1 MRKVDIQYLREF
13 VALERIRNFT
23 QAADELYTT
32 EATLSRHIK
41 AMEKELE
48 QPLFLRTTRRIELTE
63 FGRKFLVYAERIVD
77 TWEDCSASLL
87 KKDAHLGER
96 LMIGIFGLISHYTV
110 IQKALRE
117 FSTSNPECTV
127 GTIQGDLTQL
137 KEKLLK
143 REYDLAIVREST
155 AMADDMFGRVTIMKE
170 PLCVV
175 VPKNDPLAQENVVNV
190 LSLKGRS
197 VTLPSEFMLSHRL
210 FVDLCRKN
218 GFEPKV
224 RSILREREFMENFI
238 SIGNGI
244 TIMCENM
251 AYRSFNSETQ
261 TVKFIAPSTH
271 EYINLLY
278 LKNATVSETIRHA
291 VQCFEEASIHVE

>member
-1 MRKVDIQYLREF
+1 MDLQYLREF

-23 QAADELYTT
+23 QAAEELYTT

-41 AMEKELE
+41 TLEKELE
-48 QPLFLRTTRRIELTE
+48 QPLFHRTTRRIELTE
-63 FGRKFLVYAERIVD
+63 FGRKFLAYAQRIVE
-77 TWEDCSASLL
+77 TWEDCSSHLL
-87 KKDAHLGER
+87 KKDSHFGDR
-96 LMIGIFGLISHYTV
+96 LMIGIFGLISHYEV
-110 IQKALRE
+110 IQKALRD
-117 FSTSNPECTV
+117 FSARYPECAV

-143 REYDLAIVREST
+143 REYDLAIVREIT
-155 AMADDMFGRVTIMKE
+155 ATADDMFGRVTIMKE

-175 VPKNDPLAQENVVNV
+175 VPKNDPLAQEEVVDV
-190 LSLKGRS
+190 RSLKGRS

-210 FVDLCRKN
+210 FVSLCRKN
-218 GFEPKV
+218 DFEPKV

-251 AYRSFNSETQ
+251 AQRSYNPETQ
-261 TVKFIAPSTH
+261 AVKYITPATH

-278 LKNATVSETIRHA
+278 LKKGTVSETIQHA
-291 VQCFEEASIHVE
+291 VQCFENASIHKE

>member
-1 MRKVDIQYLREF
+1 MELQYLREF
-13 VALERIRNFT
+13 VTLEQIRNYT
-23 QAADELYTT
+23 QAAETLYTT
-32 EATLSRHIK
+32 EATLSRHIR
-41 AMEKELE
+41 AMEKELG
-48 QPLFLRTTRRIELTE
+48 QPLFHRTTRRMELTE
-63 FGRKFLVYAERIVD
+63 FGRKFLAYAQRIVD
-77 TWEDCSASLL
+77 TWEDCSDSLL
-87 KKDAHLGER
+87 KTDAHPGER

-110 IQKALRE
+110 IQKALRD
-117 FSTSNPECTV
+117 FSAGNPECTV

-137 KEKLLK
+137 KEKLRK

-155 AMADDMFGRVTIMKE
+155 AAADDMFGRVTIMKE

-175 VPKNDPLAQENVVNV
+175 VPKNDPLAQADVVDV

-218 GFEPKV
+218 NFEPKV

-251 AYRSFNSETQ
+251 AHRSSNPETQ
-261 TVKFIAPSTH
+261 VVKFITPPTH

-291 VQCFEEASIHVE
+291 VQCFVDASIHEE

>member
-1 MRKVDIQYLREF
+1 MDIQYLREF
-13 VALERIRNFT
+13 VTLERIRNFT
-23 QAADELYTT
+23 QAADALYTT

-41 AMEKELE
+41 TLEKELE
-48 QPLFLRTTRRIELTE
+48 QPLFQRTTRRIELTE
-63 FGRKFLVYAERIVD
+63 FGRKFLAYAERIVE
-77 TWEDCSASLL
+77 TWEDCSSHLL
-87 KKDAHLGER
+87 KKDSHLGER

-110 IQKALRE
+110 IQKALKD
-117 FSTSNPECTV
+117 FSAHYPECTV

-155 AMADDMFGRVTIMKE
+155 ATADDMFGRVTIMKE

-175 VPKNDPLAQENVVNV
+175 VPKNDPLEQEDVVNV
-190 LSLKGRS
+190 LALKGRS

-210 FVDLCRKN
+210 FVELCRRN
-218 GFEPKV
+218 NFEPKV

-251 AYRSFNSETQ
+251 AHRSYNPETQ
-261 TVKFIAPSTH
+261 VIKYITPSTH

-278 LKNATVSETIRHA
+278 LKKGTVSETIQHA
-291 VQCFEEASIHVE
+291 VQCFENASIHKE